1 MSYAAQ
7 APSDRTM
14 LGWKAMLWLA
24 ILFGVIGLYAIPQLL
39 GGSSGTEPAVL
50 MAQIVGGGAAV
61 ILGAYVAGLLVR
73 GAPAPREEFD
83 GMASLTELRLSEAPP
98 TTHSAPTQFDEAGN
112 GALDTVLSDEPLP
125 VIPQVR
131 PVQRSWTLDLL
142 QSLEWRRFEQLCTSY
157 YRAKDIQHVA
167 IPLAANGGMDIYL
180 FQDKERV
187 RRATAV
193 VHVRTRGPL
202 ATGVQGVRELLGVMS
217 HERIERAFF
226 MTNGVFTP
234 EAKVL
239 GHHHKIVL
247 VDARVLLAMIQRLP
261 EAQQAQLLEEATVG
275 DFESPT
281 CPICGS
287 KMVHANGTHGDY
299 WGCSSYP
306 KCNWIAPI
314 APRAAA

>member
-1 MSYAAQ
+1 M
-7 APSDRTM
+7 
-14 LGWKAMLWLA
+14 
-24 ILFGVIGLYAIPQLL
+24 
-39 GGSSGTEPAVL
+39 
-50 MAQIVGGGAAV
+50 
-61 ILGAYVAGLLVR
+61 
-73 GAPAPREEFD
+73 
-83 GMASLTELRLSEAPP
+83 
-98 TTHSAPTQFDEAGN
+98 
-112 GALDTVLSDEPLP
+112 
-125 VIPQVR
+125 
-131 PVQRSWTLDLL
+131 
-142 QSLEWRRFEQLCTSY
+142 
-157 YRAKDIQHVA
+157 A